1 MKCQLIKM
9 PHDVYTIKPADH
21 DFLDDYSIEVD
32 IDEQV
37 FNDMLDIQHKYRKLQ
52 KKLRE
57 LDNAKE
63 LSK

>member
-1 MKCQLIKM
+1 M